1 MRRNSSGGMASLSGI
16 DEGFQRGGA
25 ETQRKG
31 EEWRE
36 DALNGCAREGLGL
49 AGESAQCHLN
59 NSSGLLASGKT
70 VTAMPS
76 SPWERS
82 ALLSVGVNT
91 FSSSVEQ
98 AEDLA
103 LVGVGIRCRLESVPG
118 GADHVEREGEAE
130 LPWRKI
136 MASRR
141 QSHYGAHQIVG
152 RHSRKQFFLHHA
164 FVAGGNVMQL
174 YRSF

>member
-1 MRRNSSGGMASLSGI
+1 
-16 DEGFQRGGA
+16 
-25 ETQRKG
+25 
-31 EEWRE
+31 
-36 DALNGCAREGLGL
+36 
-49 AGESAQCHLN
+49 
-59 NSSGLLASGKT
+59 
-70 VTAMPS
+70 MPS

-103 LVGVGIRCRLESVPG
+103 LVGYGIRCRLEPVPG
-118 GADHVEREGEAE
+118 GADHGQREREAE

-136 MASRR
+136 MAPGR